1 MGVYAKR
8 AFLHTSDRFL
18 AGLYAEWPVLHTSG
32 WFLDGLY
39 AGMAVLHTDWEENH
53 QAVESLGRD
62 LEQKRPKMQQVP
74 LYRSPFAGRDL
85 ERSDAGSLKGKRK
98 NGRRIADRF
107 CGPCRA

>member
-53 QAVESLGRD
+53 QTVENQGRD
-62 LEQKRPKMQQVP
+62 LEQKQPKTHQVTLRRPRPGAKRRNLGGDCQAPPP
-74 LYRSPFAGRDL
+74 LRAGR
-85 ERSDAGSLKGKRK
+85 K
-98 NGRRIADRF
+98 
-107 CGPCRA
+107 CGENLPA

>member
-8 AFLHTSDRFL
+8 AFLHTCDRFL
-18 AGLYAEWPVLHTSG
+18 DGLYAEWPVLHTSG

-53 QAVESLGRD
+53 QTVENLGCGMIRKNG
-62 LEQKRPKMQQVP
+62 QKCS
-74 LYRSPFAGRDL
+74 RSPFAGRDL

-98 NGRRIADRF
+98 KAAEWLPF
-107 CGPCRA
+107 CGPSRA